1 MCNNFAVNLI
11 SLKNMKKKFIVLGIL
26 LASFGFTKINAQIL
40 SDKTMGALS
49 KGVSG
54 FTFSDADAAALAK
67 ESIAEMDANNPV
79 AGPND
84 GYTLRLN
91 RIFGKHTSSEG
102 VTLNYKVY
110 LVKDI
115 NAFACADGSVRVFAG
130 LMDIMDDNQLL
141 AVIGHEIGHVVNHDT
156 RDAIKAAYK
165 KEALLDAAS
174 SQSGKM
180 ETLTKSQLGQ
190 IGSAMIDSKHSRKQE
205 SEADLYSYNF
215 LKKYG
220 YDVNAE
226 ESAFRILQNLSQGDE
241 ASFMTKMMSSHPDS
255 GKRADDAKKRATKDG
270 LYKEYVQQKIVN
282 TASATSKTTTK
293 TTTKKTKA
301 KKK

>member
-1 MCNNFAVNLI
+1 
-11 SLKNMKKKFIVLGIL
+11 MKKKFIVLGIL
-26 LASFGFTKINAQIL
+26 FAAFGFTKMDAQIL
-40 SDKTMGALS
+40 SDKTMGALG

-79 AGPND
+79 AAATD
-84 GYTLRLN
+84 GYSIRLN
-91 RIFGKHTSSEG
+91 RLFGKHTSSEG

-130 LMDIMDDNQLL
+130 LMDIMDDNELL

-174 SQSGKM
+174 SQSGKI
-180 ETLTKSQLGQ
+180 ETLTGSQLGK

-205 SEADLYSYNF
+205 SQADTFSYDF
-215 LKKYG
+215 MKKNG
-220 YDVNAE
+220 YDVNAV
-226 ESAFRILQNLSQGDE
+226 ESAFRILQNLSESAE
-241 ASFMTKMMSSHPDS
+241 ASFITKMMSSHPDS
-255 GKRADDAKKRATKDG
+255 GKRADDAKKRAVKDG

-282 TASATSKTTTK
+282 TAPAKTTTKAPAKATAKK
-293 TTTKKTKA
+293 TTTKKK
-301 KKK
+301 

>member
-1 MCNNFAVNLI
+1 
-11 SLKNMKKKFIVLGIL
+11 MKKRIIL
-26 LASFGFTKINAQIL
+26 LGALLAILSFTKTNAQIL
-40 SDKTMGALS
+40 SDKTMGALG

-67 ESIAEMDANNPV
+67 QSIAELDANNPV
-79 AGPND
+79 ADSKD
-84 GYTLRLN
+84 GYSIRLN
-91 RIFGKHTSSEG
+91 RLFGKHITSEG

-165 KEALLDAAS
+165 KEALLDVAS
-174 SQSGKM
+174 SQSGKI
-180 ETLTKSQLGQ
+180 ETMTKSQLGQ

-205 SEADLYSYNF
+205 SEADSFSYDFMKRN
-215 LKKYG
+215 G
-220 YDVNAE
+220 YDVNAV
-226 ESAFRILQNLSQGDE
+226 ESAFRILQNLSEGAE

-255 GKRADDAKKRATKDG
+255 GKRADDAKKKATKDG
-270 LYKEYVQQKIVN
+270 LYKAYVQQKIVN
-282 TASATSKTTTK
+282 TPPVTTTAK
-293 TTTKKTKA
+293 TTTKKTTT

>member
-1 MCNNFAVNLI
+1 
-11 SLKNMKKKFIVLGIL
+11 MKKRFIVFGIL
-26 LASFGFTKINAQIL
+26 LATFGFTKMNAQIL
-40 SDKTMGALS
+40 SDKAMGALG

-67 ESIAEMDANNPV
+67 QSIDELDANNPV
-79 AGPND
+79 AGPKD
-84 GYTLRLN
+84 GYTIRLE
-91 RIFGKHTSSEG
+91 RLFGKHTSSEG

-130 LMDIMDDNQLL
+130 LMDIMDDNELL

-174 SQSGKM
+174 SQSGKI
-180 ETLTKSQLGQ
+180 ETISKSQLGQ
-190 IGSAMIDSKHSRKQE
+190 LGSAMIDSKHSRKQE
-205 SEADLYSYNF
+205 SEADSFSYNF
-215 LKKYG
+215 MKKNG
-220 YDVNAE
+220 YDVNAV
-226 ESAFRILQNLSQGDE
+226 ESAFRILQNLSEGAE

-255 GKRADDAKKRATKDG
+255 GKRADEAKKKATKDG
-270 LYKEYVQQKIVN
+270 LYKAYVQQKIVN
-282 TASATSKTTTK
+282 TAPVAAK
-293 TTTKKTKA
+293 TTTKKAAT

>member
-1 MCNNFAVNLI
+1 
-11 SLKNMKKKFIVLGIL
+11 MKKRVIVLGALFAIL
-26 LASFGFTKINAQIL
+26 SFTKTNAQIL
-40 SDKTMGALS
+40 SDKTMGALG

-67 ESIAEMDANNPV
+67 QSIAEMDANNPV
-79 AGPND
+79 ADSKD
-84 GYTLRLN
+84 GYSIRLN
-91 RIFGKHTSSEG
+91 RLFGKHIASEG

-165 KEALLDAAS
+165 KEALLDVAS
-174 SQSGKM
+174 SQSGKI
-180 ETLTKSQLGQ
+180 ETMTKSQLGQ

-205 SEADLYSYNF
+205 SEADSFSYDFMKRN
-215 LKKYG
+215 G
-220 YDVNAE
+220 YDVNAV
-226 ESAFRILQNLSQGDE
+226 ESAFRILQNLSEGAE

-255 GKRADDAKKRATKDG
+255 GKRADDAKKKATKDG
-270 LYKEYVQQKIVN
+270 LYHVYEQQKIVN
-282 TASATSKTTTK
+282 TAPVTSTKKTTTA
-293 TTTKKTKA
+293 TKKTSTA

>member
-1 MCNNFAVNLI
+1 
-11 SLKNMKKKFIVLGIL
+11 MKKKFIVLGIL
-26 LASFGFTKINAQIL
+26 LASFGFTKMNAQIL